1 MSHLFRLIVL
11 DNARQSSSGGAS
23 GNYEGEDEVQ
33 WPDTKDFLPV
43 NSAVPKSD
51 INIAKVGVY
60 FQVHNMSVSRGSKVQ
75 KSGFAMFKDGFMS
88 SCSYKSEGAT
98 VFFRAAV
105 FAEMKKDMIYL
116 VECRVSDREIEY
128 TYCECTAG
136 RGPHA
141 ICKHV
146 AVLLYNLERFEQSG
160 EWILARSCT
169 DRAQSWPCQPK
180 KRKLDPNIPLT
191 PCDVL
196 EMANAP
202 LLQDPRPAKYRCIRK
217 DEKRRHVEM
226 LLINYTSEKKELL
239 HISEICGGKANVEA
253 LCDDHNYLAKPL
265 VETWVESRTTVTEA
279 GAGVIESST
288 RLQHKSAAWKAER
301 QLRLTASS
309 AHRVC
314 NVKKNK
320 QVYAESLFRGTS
332 LEHVAAVRWGRAN
345 ESAAL
350 REYEA
355 VTGHK
360 VDPSGLRVSVE
371 KPFLAAS
378 PDGVCADRLVE
389 VKCPYRKEVRESA
402 DIKSSGYLPLVM
414 DENRAVRLRENHP
427 YYYQVQLQLYVTK
440 YQLCDFVVY
449 TPSDMCIVTVDRDD
463 AFIEDMVAKMSA
475 FYEEFYKPV
484 VAKMLFGVTPVKRS
498 IHQ

>member
-1 MSHLFRLIVL
+1 
-11 DNARQSSSGGAS
+11 
-23 GNYEGEDEVQ
+23 
-33 WPDTKDFLPV
+33 
-43 NSAVPKSD
+43 
-51 INIAKVGVY
+51 
-60 FQVHNMSVSRGSKVQ
+60 MSVSRGSKVQ
-75 KSGFAMFKDGFMS
+75 KSGYAMFKDGFMS
-88 SCSYKSEGAT
+88 SCSYKSEGDT

-116 VECRVSDREIEY
+116 VECRISDKEIEY
-128 TYCECTAG
+128 SCCECTAG

-146 AVLLYNLERFEQSG
+146 AVLLYNLEHFEQSG

-196 EMANAP
+196 EMADAP
-202 LLQDPRPAKYRCIRK
+202 QLQDPRPAKYRCVAK
-217 DEKRRHVEM
+217 QEKRRHVEM

-239 HISEICGGKANVEA
+239 HISEICGGKANVKA
-253 LCDDHNYLAKPL
+253 LNHDHDYLAKPL
-265 VETWVESRTTVTEA
+265 VETWVERHTAVTGA
-279 GAGVIESST
+279 GAGLIERST
-288 RLQHKSAAWKAER
+288 RLQHKSAAWKVER

-320 QVYAESLFRGTS
+320 QAYAESLFRGSS
-332 LEHVAAVRWGRAN
+332 LNHVAAVRWGLAN
-345 ESAAL
+345 EGAAL
-350 REYEA
+350 RKYEA

-360 VDPSGLRVSVE
+360 VAASGLRVSVE

-402 DIKSSGYLPLVM
+402 DIKSSGYLPLVV
-414 DENRAVRLRENHP
+414 DENRVVSLKENHP

-449 TPSDMCIVTVDRDD
+449 TPSDICIVPVHRDD
-463 AFIEDMVAKMSA
+463 VFIEDMVAKMSA
-475 FYEEFYKPV
+475 FYDEYYKPV
-484 VAKMLFGVTPVKRS
+484 VAKMLFAFPP
-498 IHQ
+498 